1 VAVALRACAQPAV
14 RPGGCYVRRVL
25 LLLDFDGTLTD
36 HDTLDLLV
44 AEHAPGVW
52 LEAERALTDGTMTL
66 NELIAFEFGHV
77 HATLDEALAV
87 LRARVAL
94 RPGLEELIDFCHER
108 FIDPVVVS
116 SGFTEV
122 IEPMLAWGGV
132 KLPVVAH
139 SAAFSPEGTTVTFLA
154 RESCDA
160 CGEPCKRMELDRL
173 AAGRQIAYV
182 GDGWSDRC
190 AAKAADLV
198 FARGTLAEHLAAEG
212 VPFQPFDD
220 LFDVRDGL
228 RRYLSPA

>member
-1 VAVALRACAQPAV
+1 M
-14 RPGGCYVRRVL
+14 L

-44 AEHAPGVW
+44 AEHAPAVW
-52 LEAERALTDGTMTL
+52 LEAERALTEGTMTL
-66 NELIAFEFGHV
+66 NEVIAFEFEHV
-77 HATLDEALAV
+77 HATLDEALAL
-87 LRARVAL
+87 LRERVAL
-94 RPGLEELIDFCHER
+94 RPGLQELIAFCHER

-116 SGFTEV
+116 SGFHEV

-139 SAAFSPEGTTVTFLA
+139 SAAFSREGATVTFLERA
-154 RESCDA
+154 TCDV
-160 CGEPCKRMELDRL
+160 CDEQCKRMELDRL
-173 AAGRQIAYV
+173 AGGRQIAYV

-198 FARGTLAEHLAAEG
+198 FARGSLAEHLAAEG
-212 VPFQPFDD
+212 VAHVPFED

-228 RRYLSPA
+228 RGYLAPA

>member
-1 VAVALRACAQPAV
+1 M
-14 RPGGCYVRRVL
+14 L

-44 AEHAPGVW
+44 AEHAPAVW

-66 NELIAFEFGHV
+66 NEVIAFEFEHV

-87 LRARVAL
+87 LRERVAL
-94 RPGLEELIDFCHER
+94 RPGLEELIEFCHER

-116 SGFTEV
+116 SGFHEV

-132 KLPVVAH
+132 RLPVVAH
-139 SAAFSPEGTTVTFLA
+139 SAAFSREGTSVTFLERA
-154 RESCDA
+154 VCDV
-160 CGEPCKRMELDRL
+160 CGEQCKRMELDRL
-173 AAGRQIAYV
+173 ADGRQIAYV

-198 FARGTLAEHLAAEG
+198 FARGSLAEHLADEG
-212 VPFQPFDD
+212 IAFEPFDD
-220 LFDVRDGL
+220 LLDVRDGL
-228 RRYLSPA
+228 RRYLAPA

>member
-1 VAVALRACAQPAV
+1 M
-14 RPGGCYVRRVL
+14 L

-44 AEHAPGVW
+44 AEHAPAVW

-66 NELIAFEFGHV
+66 NEVIAFEFAQV

-87 LRARVAL
+87 LHARVAL
-94 RPGLEELIDFCHER
+94 RPGLEELIAFCHER

-116 SGFTEV
+116 SGFVEV

-139 SAAFSPEGTTVTFLA
+139 SAAFSREGTTITFLERA
-154 RESCDA
+154 VCDV
-160 CGEPCKRMELDRL
+160 CGEQCKRMELDRL
-173 AAGRQIAYV
+173 AVGHPIAYV

-198 FARGTLAEHLAAEG
+198 FARGALAEYLAAEG
-212 VPFQPFDD
+212 VAYEPFDD
-220 LFDVRDGL
+220 LLDVREGL
-228 RRYLSPA
+228 RRYLRPA